1 MRVVDVGQAPDL
13 LQQLLVGEHIAGM
26 LREDLQQAVFLRRQ
40 RQAFFVDEDVAGREI
55 DFQPIDPHD
64 AVAGRGARLA
74 PEHDLGPRQQLGH
87 AERLGDVVVGAELE
101 QPHFLHLARLYRQD
115 DDGNVRP

>member
-1 MRVVDVGQAPDL
+1 MWGRPQISFSSSWWVSTLPGCWARTCSKRYSFGVSVRRSSS
-13 LQQLLVGEHIAGM
+13 IKT
-26 LREDLQQAVFLRRQ
+26 LRA
-40 RQAFFVDEDVAGREI
+40 
-55 DFQPIDPHD
+55 
-64 AVAGRGARLA
+64 ARSIFSRSIRTMLA

-101 QPHFLHLARLYRQD
+101 QPHFLHLARLHRQD